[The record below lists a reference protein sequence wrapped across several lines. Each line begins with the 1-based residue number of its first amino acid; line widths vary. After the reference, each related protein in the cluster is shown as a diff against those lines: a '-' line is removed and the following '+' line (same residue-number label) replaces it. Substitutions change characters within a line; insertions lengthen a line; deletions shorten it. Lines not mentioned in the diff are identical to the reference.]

1 MATRLKQLLTD
12 GELIVAPGVFE
23 MFSARIA
30 DRMGFNALY
39 MTGYGI
45 SASYLGQPDAGLVTY
60 TDMTS
65 RARTIAEGTSTP
77 LIADADTGFGGLI
90 NVRQTVRGYEAA
102 GVQAIQIE
110 DQEMPKKC
118 GHTPNRRVIPIEDM
132 VQKIEVAL
140 AARRNDDTLIIA
152 RTDSRTA
159 LGLDEA
165 IRRGQAYARAGAD
178 VVFVEALETEEEFR
192 RVGEAIGRGSSGGM
206 RGSGG
211 ASGSGGGGESAKRSS
226 SNSGDGR
233 AWLLANMVP
242 SGKSPVVPKERLR
255 EFGFNIIIYP
265 SVGMNA
271 ACAALRNAYAYLQ
284 EHGSTDG
291 SPVPSISMREMH
303 ELVGFEDVWEFERKY
318 ARAS

>member
-1 MATRLKQLLTD
+1 MSKKIKQMLNAA
-12 GELIVAPGVFE
+12 ELIVAPGVFE

-39 MTGYGI
+39 MTGYGV
-45 SASYLGQPDAGLVTY
+45 SASHLGQPDAGLVTY
-60 TDMTS
+60 TDMVS
-65 RARTIAEGTSTP
+65 RAQTIARGVTAP

-118 GHTPNRRVIPIEDM
+118 GHTPNRRVIPTEDM

-140 AARRNDDTLIIA
+140 GARRSDDTLIIA

-165 IRRGQAYARAGAD
+165 IRRAKAYAKAGAD
-178 VVFVEALETEEEFR
+178 IIFVEAPETEEEFR
-192 RVGEAIGRGSSGGM
+192 RVG
-206 RGSGG
+206 
-211 ASGSGGGGESAKRSS
+211 GEV
-226 SNSGDGR
+226 D

-242 SGKSPVVPKERLR
+242 SGKSPVVSKERLR
-255 EFGFNIIIYP
+255 DFGFNIIIYP

-271 ACAALRNAYAYLQ
+271 ACAGLRDAYAHLQ
-284 EHGSTDG
+284 AHGSTEG
-291 SPVPSISMREMH
+291 SRVPSISMAEMH

-318 ARAS
+318 ARLP